1 MLWRFFVKAT
11 MIDQNLDALVF
22 AQPEHAHIIGEYQ
35 QEQLAIHANHRRLKA
50 EWLARETGNR
60 T

>member
-1 MLWRFFVKAT
+1 